1 MMMSQP
7 RSLKLPMNSSR
18 VDTIPRALLDR
29 YRRLMEIA
37 KDLSSTLDL
46 ETLLNSIVHAAA
58 DVSNAKAASILLYD
72 DSNKELFF
80 QASTNLDSRLMI
92 GLRVPVEGSIAG
104 EIIKNKQPIIVAD
117 VDDDPRHYD
126 IIEETTK
133 YQTDSLLGIPLIT
146 KNSVV
151 GVLEALNKREGKF
164 TLIDQDLLI
173 TLGSQAAVAI
183 ENARLFQQSDLIA
196 EMVHEIRT
204 PLAGINTASHLLT
217 RPEIS
222 EMQKSNLVE
231 MIQNETNRLS
241 EMTTSFLDLA
251 RLESGRAPF
260 KLEDIELVNILDEVR
275 AIMQPRIEE
284 KNQTLEWDL
293 PKKLPVFP
301 GDRNKIIQ
309 VALNLISNAIK
320 YNRQN
325 GMISVSARATKKIVS
340 FSVSDSGAGI
350 SPRHAESLF
359 QKFFRVPSSSE
370 DIHGTGLGLSI
381 CKKIVESHQG
391 TIGVESKVGKGAKF
405 TVAFPLEAK
414 S

>member
-1 MMMSQP
+1 
-7 RSLKLPMNSSR
+7 MNSSR
-18 VDTIPRALLDR
+18 VDTIPRELLDR

-58 DVSNAKAASILLYD
+58 DVTNAKAASILLYD
-72 DSNKELFF
+72 DKNNELFF
-80 QASTNLDSRLMI
+80 QASTNIDSHLMI
-92 GLRVPVEGSIAG
+92 GLRVPVESSIAG
-104 EIIKNKQPIIVAD
+104 KIIQNKQPIIVAD

-133 YQTDSLLGIPLIT
+133 YKTDSLLGIPLIT

-151 GVLEALNKREGKF
+151 GVLEALNKRKGKF

-222 EMQKSNLVE
+222 EMQKANLVE
-231 MIQNETNRLS
+231 MIQKETNRLS

-251 RLESGRAPF
+251 RLESGRAPL
-260 KLEDIELVNILDEVR
+260 KLEDIELVNLLEEVR
-275 AIMQPRIEE
+275 EIMQPRIDD
-284 KNQTLEWDL
+284 KGQKLEWDMPEEL
-293 PKKLPVFP
+293 PIFS
-301 GDRNKIIQ
+301 GDRNKIKQ
-309 VALNLISNAIK
+309 VALNLVSNAIK
-320 YNRQN
+320 YNSQN
-325 GMISVSARATKKIVS
+325 GLVSISAKATKKKIS
-340 FSVSDSGAGI
+340 FSVSDTGAGI
-350 SPRHAESLF
+350 SPSHAELLF
-359 QKFFRVPSSSE
+359 QKFFRVPASGGG
-370 DIHGTGLGLSI
+370 IQGTGLGLSI
-381 CKKIVESHQG
+381 CKKIVESHG
-391 TIGVESKVGKGAKF
+391 GNIEVKSGIGKGAKF
-405 TVAFPLEAK
+405 RVTFPLRK
-414 S
+414 